1 MEVMT
6 DTWIQG
12 VESVCCPVWS
22 SPSWPHHPNFESLHH
37 SQQQKGSCHWA
48 RHLNT
53 GPDAHSLSWICR
65 CQIWKGQG
73 EEILIVRTV
82 VQKESSKH
90 LPVVRQLTCHPK
102 SQQSWFFKKRA
113 FITAKKKK
121 IIWDL
126 SKMDMDVYGDGYVI
140 HPYTYKAAMKWRS
153 QITHTTGDK
162 NLQRKDKILS
172 WSQL

>member
-12 VESVCCPVWS
+12 VGSVCCPVWS
-22 SPSWPHHPNFESLHH
+22 SPFWPHHPSFESLHR
-37 SQQQKGSCHWA
+37 SQQQKGSCHQA

-53 GPDAHSLSWICR
+53 GPDAHSLSWIYR

-73 EEILIVRTV
+73 EEILIVLTA

-102 SQQSWFFKKRA
+102 SQESWFLKKRA
-113 FITAKKKK
+113 FITEKKKK

-126 SKMDMDVYGDGYVI
+126 SKII
-140 HPYTYKAAMKWRS
+140 HPHTYKAAKKRRS
-153 QITHTTGDK
+153 QKTYTTGDK
-162 NLQRKDKILS
+162 NLQRKDKIL
-172 WSQL
+172 QRKDKG

>member
-48 RHLNT
+48 WHLNT

-73 EEILIVRTV
+73 EGILIVLIAM
-82 VQKESSKH
+82 QKESSKH

-102 SQQSWFFKKRA
+102 SQESWFLKKRA
-113 FITAKKKK
+113 FITAIKKK
-121 IIWDL
+121 IWDL
-126 SKMDMDVYGDGYVI
+126 SKII
-140 HPYTYKAAMKWRS
+140 HPHAYKAAMKWRS
-153 QITHTTGDK
+153 QKTHTTGDK
-162 NLQRKDKILS
+162 NLQRKDTILS